1 MILLSNNIIIL
12 GIIISIIFYEITEI
26 SPGGIIVPGY
36 MALFLDQPVR
46 IVLTI
51 LLSIATLYL
60 INFLSQYTVLYG
72 KRKFALMVMVSFI
85 LKFLFREGTEVLSIG
100 IITTTAIGYIVPGI
114 TAQDMDRQGI
124 LKTVSSMLIVACV
137 IKLITIVMGR
147 GILI

>member
-1 MILLSNNIIIL
+1 M
-12 GIIISIIFYEITEI
+12 
-26 SPGGIIVPGY
+26 PGY